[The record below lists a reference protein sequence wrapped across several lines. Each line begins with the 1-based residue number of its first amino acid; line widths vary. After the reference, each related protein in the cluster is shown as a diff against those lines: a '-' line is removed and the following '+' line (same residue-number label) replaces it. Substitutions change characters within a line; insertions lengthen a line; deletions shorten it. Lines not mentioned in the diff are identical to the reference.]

1 MYLNISLT
9 FYYPRIVSLLYISKL
24 VALPLSYRVD
34 VYVEFMYLRKICVI
48 EEMCYYYFIIA
59 SFDFIE
65 SWEEHFVLQSFKTIF

>member
-1 MYLNISLT
+1 MYLNISLN
-9 FYYPRIVSLLYISKL
+9 FYYPHIVSLLYISKL

-34 VYVEFMYLRKICVI
+34 AYVEFMYFRKICVI
-48 EEMCYYYFIIA
+48 EEMWYYHFIIA